1 MIAVDTSVLRRFLS
15 GTIDSCTPLLAE
27 AMAYGQAAL
36 PPIVLTEALSDRYV
50 TVDDIDTT
58 LSIPLLPLRKGY
70 WIRAGNLRR
79 HLISQERAA
88 PIADCLIAQACI
100 DSNVPLLTYDGD
112 FTRFVDAGLKLVEV

>member
-15 GTIDSCTPLLAE
+15 GAIDSHTPVLAE
-27 AMAYGQAAL
+27 AMAYGRAAL
-36 PPIVLTEALSDRYV
+36 PPIVVTEALSDRYV

-58 LSIPLLPLRKGY
+58 LSFPVLVLRKGY
-70 WIRAGNLRR
+70 WVRAGNLRR

-100 DSNVPLLTYDGD
+100 DSNVPLLTYDGG
-112 FTRFVDAGLKLVEV
+112 FTRFVGAGLKLIEV

>member
-15 GTIDSCTPLLAE
+15 GTIDSCTPHLAK

-50 TVDDIDTT
+50 TIDDVDTT
-58 LSIPLLPLRKGY
+58 LSIPLLPLRNGY
-70 WIRAGNLRR
+70 WLRAGNLRR
-79 HLISQERAA
+79 NLISSDRAA

-112 FTRFVDAGLKLVEV
+112 FIRFTSFGLKLIEV

>member
-15 GTIDSCTPLLAE
+15 GTIDSHTPVLAE

-36 PPIVLTEALSDRYV
+36 PAIVVTEALSDRYV

-58 LSIPLLPLRKGY
+58 LSFPVLPLRKGY
-70 WIRAGNLRR
+70 WVRAGNLRR
-79 HLISQERAA
+79 HLISQERSA

-100 DSNVPLLTYDGD
+100 DSNIPLLTYDGD
-112 FTRFVDAGLKLVEV
+112 FTRFVQAGLKLFEV